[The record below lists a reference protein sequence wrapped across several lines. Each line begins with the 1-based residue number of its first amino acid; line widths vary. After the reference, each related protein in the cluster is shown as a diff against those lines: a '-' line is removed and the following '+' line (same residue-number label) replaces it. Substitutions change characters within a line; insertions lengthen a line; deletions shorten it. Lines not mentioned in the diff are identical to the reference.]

1 MSEQSAYF
9 QSLRFNPSLNQ
20 SWIAGYFR
28 NIRIALLLIIILV
41 VVGLVGLFNLPRRI
55 NPEVNIPIVFISTV
69 LPGAS
74 PEDIESL
81 VTDPIEQAVR
91 GVKGV
96 KEISSTSRENI
107 STIVIEFQ
115 SEIQTKEAQ
124 TDIQSAVNTVI
135 NLPSDAQKPLVQSLD
150 FEDVPVVTI
159 ALASNTDDQSLFEFA
174 RRIKQALEDQP
185 TVRKVVV
192 SGLEKQIIEVTINP
206 EALLTHKLNPIAI
219 QQALSASL
227 GSYPAGVIRSS
238 QQQFSLAIEMGNN
251 PIDKIRETRVSSAGS
266 LPVRLGDIAE
276 VSLRSQHSQ
285 PASYFAQSGQSLK
298 RSVSFSVF
306 KNTDAELEASARAAK
321 ETVTALV
328 QPENG
333 RFQLVTTND
342 YDQDINDQFTQL
354 IKDFLTSVLLVFI
367 TLLVFLGIR
376 QASIASLV
384 IPLSFLFTF
393 AVMYALGID
402 LSFISIFSLLLGMGM
417 IVDDTIVMISAMT
430 DYSSQGKFN
439 PYQTALLVWNDYL
452 SPTLAS
458 NLTNVWSF
466 LPLLLATGIIGEFI
480 DVVAI
485 IVTIALV
492 GSTAIALLITIPF
505 MMIIIKPKVPKRAIW
520 FSSITLLLV
529 SLIGLGAVY
538 KDSLLLLP
546 IIITW
551 IVLWSMVA
559 LIRSELGSRINH
571 LGKQFKQVINN
582 WLARAPLTLIHSK
595 AHNSY
600 SLKYLLSKYERVLL
614 RVLSSSK
621 RRAQVLWMVGIFS
634 IFSYLLIPLGQVKNE
649 FFPKTDEDMIWIEVE
664 LPAST
669 LLEQSDSKARALLE
683 QIKETPF
690 VEYAQLDV
698 GMPVNLTSTNTNQTK
713 NNVFS
718 LTLKLTPAEKRVP
731 TSIEIAQQ
739 LREQYRN
746 YPEGKFTVVEQ
757 SGGPPTGSDLQITIL
772 ADDLGKLEEQ
782 AESIVNYLQS
792 QPGTTNVEQSSKPGI
807 GKVVLVPDLSKIHEA
822 GLSISQIGFWSRLYT
837 SGLTLDEV
845 AIADQKYDVI
855 LRTKS
860 TQQELIALADY
871 RIPTQYG
878 MRALR
883 QFGQFSLKA
892 NPDSIT
898 RLDTK
903 RSVTITAAV
912 QPGFNQVE
920 LGTKLE
926 QFARS
931 NGYEY
936 KVGGVNEENTRSINS
951 ILQAMLLSAFLILA
965 TLVIQLN
972 SFRKAALVMLVIP
985 LAISGVFIIFG
996 LTGTPLSFPAL
1007 IGILALFGIV
1017 VKNSIMIVDKIN
1029 LNLAAGI
1036 PFKEAVAEGSASRL
1050 EPIFFSSITNIIGL
1064 IPISI
1069 SDPLWRGLG
1078 GAIIAGLT
1086 CSGTIMLFFI
1096 PVVYYY
1102 WFKPTTRQNE

>member
-1 MSEQSAYF
+1 MPEQSAYF
-9 QSLRFNPSLNQ
+9 QSLHFDSNLNQ
-20 SWIAGYFR
+20 SWVAGYFR
-28 NIRIALLLIIILV
+28 NIRIALLLIIILIV
-41 VVGLVGLFNLPRRI
+41 TGLVGLFNLPRRI
-55 NPEVNIPIVFISTV
+55 NPEVNIPIVFVSTV

-74 PEDIESL
+74 PEDIETL

-96 KEISSTSRENI
+96 KEISSTSRESV

-115 SEIQTKEAQ
+115 SEIKTKDAQ
-124 TDIQSAVNTVI
+124 TDVQSAVNTVI
-135 NLPSDAQKPLVQSLD
+135 DLPSDAQKALVQSLD

-159 ALASNTDDQSLFEFA
+159 ALASHTDDQSLFEFA
-174 RRIKQALEDQP
+174 RRIQKSLEDLP
-185 TVRKVVV
+185 TVRKVIV
-192 SGLEKQIIEVTINP
+192 SGLEKQILEVTINP
-206 EALLTHKLNPIAI
+206 EAMLTHRLNPLGI

-227 GSYPAGVIRSS
+227 GSYPAGVVRSS
-238 QQQFSLAIEMGNN
+238 QQQFSLAIEMGNEA
-251 PIDKIRETRVSSAGS
+251 IDKIRETRVSSAGNQ
-266 LPVRLGDIAE
+266 PVRLGDVAE
-276 VSLRSQHSQ
+276 VSIRSQHTQ
-285 PASYFAQSGQSLK
+285 PASYFVRPGSTPL

-306 KNTDAELEASARAAK
+306 KNTDAELETSAQEAK
-321 ETVTALV
+321 QTAESLV
-328 QPENG
+328 RPENG
-333 RFQLVTTND
+333 RFELVTTND
-342 YDQDINDQFTQL
+342 YDEQINDQFTQL
-354 IKDFLTSVLLVFI
+354 IKDFLTSVVLVFI
-367 TLLVFLGIR
+367 TLLIFLGIR

-393 AVMYALGID
+393 AMMYAMGID

-430 DYSSQGKFN
+430 DYTTQGKFN
-439 PYQTALLVWNDYL
+439 PYQAALLVWKDYL

-485 IVTIALV
+485 IVTLALV

-505 MMIIIKPKVPKRAIW
+505 MMVIIKPKIPKRVTWLA
-520 FSSITLLLV
+520 SITLLLT
-529 SLIGLGAVY
+529 SLLGLGMIY
-538 KDSLLLLP
+538 KDSLLLAP

-551 IVLWSMVA
+551 LLLWMLVA
-559 LIRSELGSRINH
+559 LLRSELSQKLSFLINKSIH
-571 LGKQFKQVINN
+571 HTRKQVA
-582 WLARAPLTLIHSK
+582 LQSLEQLIHR
-595 AHNSY
+595 
-600 SLKYLLSKYERVLL
+600 LKKTFALKRILIKYEQVLL
-614 RVLSSSK
+614 RVLSSKK

-649 FFPKTDEDMIWIEVE
+649 FFPKTDEEMIWIEVE
-664 LPAST
+664 LPSST
-669 LLEQSDSKARALLE
+669 LLNQTDAKARNLLE
-683 QIKETPF
+683 SIKETPF
-690 VEYAQLDV
+690 IEYIQLDV
-698 GMPVNLTSTNTNQTK
+698 GVPVNLNSTNTSQVK

-718 LTLKLTPAEKRVP
+718 LTLKLTPTEKRQK
-731 TSIEIAQQ
+731 TSIEIAQE
-739 LREQYRN
+739 LRTKYAS
-746 YPEGKFTVVEQ
+746 YSEGKFTVIEQ
-757 SGGPPTGSDLQITIL
+757 SGGPPTGSDLQITY
-772 ADDLGKLEEQ
+772 LGEDIAVLEQQ
-782 AESIVNYLQS
+782 AETTVSYLQS
-792 QPGTTNVEQSSKPGI
+792 LAGTTNVEHTIKPGI
-807 GKVVLVPDLSKIHEA
+807 GKVVFVPDLSKIYEA
-822 GLSISQIGFWSRLYT
+822 GSTVSQIGLWSRLYT
-837 SGLTLDEV
+837 SGLTVDE
-845 AIADQKYDVI
+845 ISIGDQKYDAI
-855 LRTKS
+855 LRTKAG
-860 TQQELIALADY
+860 QQDLTALGDY
-871 RIPTQYG
+871 SIPTAVG
-878 MRALR
+878 MRPIR
-883 QFGQFSLKA
+883 QFGTFALKA

-903 RSVTITAAV
+903 RSVTVTAAV

-920 LGTKLE
+920 LGKQLE
-926 QFARS
+926 QFAKE
-931 NGYEY
+931 NGYTY
-936 KVGGVNEENTRSINS
+936 KVGGVNEENARSVTS
-951 ILQAMLLSAFLILA
+951 ILQAMVLSAFLILA

-1036 PFKEAVAEGSASRL
+1036 PFKEAVAEGSTSRL

-1102 WFKPTTRQNE
+1102 WFKPPVK